1 MFYDVLG
8 ELLTRAAEVLST
20 EVRPHLTDDGARTQ
34 LDAVTALCAD
44 IGTMWPSLFAAL
56 AQENRILEQTV
67 GTHSGVVD
75 ELTRYRLVLARLND
89 SFDTAHA
96 RPDSD
101 AVQRLENLRASLS
114 AAAAVQDALVA
125 TAALSS
131 ATAVKR
137 V

>member
-1 MFYDVLG
+1 MFYDALG
-8 ELLTRAAEVLST
+8 ELLAHAAEVLST
-20 EVRPHLTDDGARTQ
+20 EVRPHLTDEGARTQ

-44 IGTMWPSLFAAL
+44 IGMMWPGLFRAL
-56 AQENRILEQTV
+56 AEENRILEQTV
-67 GTHSGVVD
+67 GAESDTVD

-89 SFDTAHA
+89 SFDAAHA

-101 AVQRLENLRASLS
+101 TVQRLENLRAGLS
-114 AAAAVQDALVA
+114 AAAAVQEALVA
-125 TAALSS
+125 AAALSS